1 MKNLKKLSKRLTAAA
16 ASAVMALTS
25 LGVSVPSVASAE
37 DKDYYKAL
45 AMSLYMYDANAC
57 GKGIS
62 DGPLTWRGDCHTY
75 DSSCAVGTLDGS
87 AKSVVDP
94 DGDGKVDLSGG
105 FHDAGDHIKFN
116 LTIGFGISSL
126 ALSDYLNPGVYE
138 KAGCKDH
145 LIYEL
150 KWGSD
155 YLMKTTFLDSS
166 GNVAAIAHV
175 VAGGNDHDFWGPPET
190 QTYERPAYW
199 LTAGNNNSAVCGE
212 MAAALAG
219 TAYVVKESDPDYAAK
234 CLKYAKAIYEFGKK
248 NVGNNTSGLS
258 PFYDTEAQYQ
268 DEEAWANAWLWI
280 NDAADKP
287 TRVPKDANYG
297 DNQYDGWIYCWN
309 KVWQGYSALMYKA
322 TGEQAFADELQVEL
336 KKQGDLTV
344 GTYNADGWGA
354 SRYNCAKQMDALILA
369 NGDPEVS
376 YAKAAKYQMDHILG
390 DNSLGYSF
398 LLGYGD
404 KWPVHI
410 HHRAAN
416 PGTDSTG
423 ASGNP
428 SAKYTAYGLL
438 VGGDDK
444 SGYQDQTDKYQYTEG
459 ALDYNGCFAI
469 ACAGIANLYG
479 GDAASM
485 PALAKSVSEINADFK
500 FGNSSAVNTELVV
513 TPDKSEYA
521 VGDAIKIHVEN
532 VLGPTLTVSGSSSLA
547 IDGVDTAAH
556 TADIVGTAP
565 NNTGDLKLVISS
577 NGSTAQSKTITL
589 KIVPAATTTATT
601 TAVTTTVTTADVT
614 LTNFD
619 SQKFDSVDTYP
630 TKTVYNTG
638 DSFQP
643 EDIKINVITRYSA
656 VHASG
661 KVTYIDKKE
670 TITYGV
676 RPESVTLV
684 NANGQEFKATEM
696 STIPAGKYTAKYRGG
711 VIGTN
716 LELYDVEF
724 DYEITIVGNS
734 VTTTTATTSVVT
746 TPTTGLNGSDFE
758 LSINRDKLYIGETAT
773 LSFSKGANLI
783 PFGNF
788 DYDKNIISMEKNA
801 DNTFTIKALRS
812 GDTKL
817 TFTAPTGQSKYLWI
831 AVQIYVDPGDANCDG
846 QVDLADV
853 VLIMQALANPNKYG
867 ENGSD
872 PTHIT
877 ETGMANADVDT
888 SSEGITVNDAMVLQ
902 LYLLHSIEKIPC
914 FYTGK

>member
-1 MKNLKKLSKRLTAAA
+1 MKNLKKLSQKLTAAA
-16 ASAVMALTS
+16 ASAVMAVTS
-25 LGVSVPSVASAE
+25 MGVSVPTVANAE

-57 GKGIS
+57 GKGIT

-75 DSSCAVGTLDGS
+75 DSTCAVGTLDGS

-219 TAYVVKESDPDYAAK
+219 TAYVVKESDPTYAEK

-280 NDAADKP
+280 NGAADKP

-309 KVWQGYSALMYKA
+309 KVWQGYAALMYKA
-322 TGEQAFADELQVEL
+322 TGEQAFADELQTEL

-344 GTYNADGWGA
+344 GNYNADGWGA
-354 SRYNCAKQMDALILA
+354 SRYNCAKQMDALALA
-369 NGDPEVS
+369 KGDPESS

-479 GDAASM
+479 GDATSM
-485 PALAKSVSEINADFK
+485 PALAKSASEINADFK
-500 FGNSSAVNTELVV
+500 FGDSSAVV
-513 TPDKSEYA
+513 T
-521 VGDAIKIHVEN
+521 
-532 VLGPTLTVSGSSSLA
+532 
-547 IDGVDTAAH
+547 
-556 TADIVGTAP
+556 
-565 NNTGDLKLVISS
+565 
-577 NGSTAQSKTITL
+577 
-589 KIVPAATTTATT
+589 TTTATT
-601 TAVTTTVTTADVT
+601 TPVTTTVTTVDITHTV
-614 LTNFD
+614 FD
-619 SQKFDSVDTYP
+619 SQKFDSVATYP

-638 DSFQP
+638 DSFVP
-643 EDIKINVITRYSA
+643 EDIKINVITRY
-656 VHASG
+656 VHIHESG
-661 KVTYIDKKE
+661 KVTYSNQKE

-676 RPESVTLV
+676 LPESVTLV
-684 NANGQEFKATEM
+684 NANGQKFKATEM
-696 STIPAGKYTAKYRGG
+696 NTLPAGKYTAEYRGG
-711 VIGTN
+711 VMGTN
-716 LELYDVEF
+716 VELKDVAF

-734 VTTTTATTSVVT
+734 VTTTAETTTS
-746 TPTTGLNGSDFE
+746 TPTVTTGLTGSDFE
-758 LSINRDKLYIGETAT
+758 MDVNRDKLYIGQTAT
-773 LSFSKGANLI
+773 LTFSKGANLI
-783 PFGNF
+783 PFGKF
-788 DYDKNIISMEKNA
+788 DYDDKIISLTENS
-801 DNTFTIKALRS
+801 DGSFTIKALKS
-812 GDTKL
+812 GQTKL
-817 TFTAPTGQSKYLWI
+817 TFVSPTGQSKYLWI
-831 AVQIYVDPGDANCDG
+831 VVEIYVDPGDANCDG
-846 QVDLADV
+846 QVDLSDV
-853 VLIMQALANPNKYG
+853 VLIMQSMANPNKYG
-867 ENGSD
+867 ENGTD

-877 ETGMANADVDT
+877 ETGMANADVDL

>member
-1 MKNLKKLSKRLTAAA
+1 MKNLKKLSRKLTAAA
-16 ASAVMALTS
+16 ASAVMAATS
-25 LGVSVPSVASAE
+25 LGVSVPAVANAA
-37 DKDYYKAL
+37 DKNYYEAL

-75 DSSCAVGTLDGS
+75 DSSCAVGSLDGS

-116 LTIGFGISSL
+116 LTIGFGMSSL

-150 KWGSD
+150 KWGAD

-219 TAYVVKESDPDYAAK
+219 TAYVVKESEPDYAEK

-280 NDAADKP
+280 NGAADKP

-309 KVWQGYSALMYKA
+309 KVWQGYAALMYKA
-322 TGEQAFADELQVEL
+322 TGEQAFADELQTEL

-354 SRYNCAKQMDALILA
+354 SRYNCAKQMDALALA
-369 NGDPEVS
+369 KGDPESS

-469 ACAGIANLYG
+469 ACAGVANLYG
-479 GDAASM
+479 GDATAM
-485 PALAKSVSEINADFK
+485 PALAKSASEINADFK
-500 FGNSSAVNTELVV
+500 FGSSTPVV
-513 TPDKSEYA
+513 T
-521 VGDAIKIHVEN
+521 
-532 VLGPTLTVSGSSSLA
+532 TT
-547 IDGVDTAAH
+547 T
-556 TADIVGTAP
+556 T
-565 NNTGDLKLVISS
+565 
-577 NGSTAQSKTITL
+577 
-589 KIVPAATTTATT
+589 TTTATT
-601 TAVTTTVTTADVT
+601 TTVTTTVTTADVT
-614 LTNFD
+614 LTYFD

-630 TKTVYNTG
+630 TNTVYNTG
-638 DSFQP
+638 DSFKA

-696 STIPAGKYTAKYRGG
+696 STIPAGKYTAKYSGG

-716 LELYDVEF
+716 IELNDVEF

-734 VTTTTATTSVVT
+734 VT
-746 TPTTGLNGSDFE
+746 
-758 LSINRDKLYIGETAT
+758 
-773 LSFSKGANLI
+773 
-783 PFGNF
+783 
-788 DYDKNIISMEKNA
+788 
-801 DNTFTIKALRS
+801 
-812 GDTKL
+812 
-817 TFTAPTGQSKYLWI
+817 
-831 AVQIYVDPGDANCDG
+831 PGDANCDG

-853 VLIMQALANPNKYG
+853 VLIMQAMANPNKYG
-867 ENGSD
+867 EKGSD

-902 LYLLHSIEKIPC
+902 LYLLHSIDKIPY
-914 FYTGK
+914 FYSGK